1 AVGEQREAPHLG
13 VAGVFQAAQLQV
25 AVRFIVAI
33 DGGGRRRCSPI
44 PRCGKT
50 LDLSRP
56 IAVVMNAVLHLSQ
69 TISGRT
75 ASCVSTG
82 PGRAGQ
88 LFGADARRA
97 APDPTH
103 PDEQNAML
111 ADYQKPTGV
120 PFTNR
125 TPEQIAAWLDGL
137 QIQPPALVPIDE
149 WRPRP
154 SWSRCC

>member
-1 AVGEQREAPHLG
+1 M
-13 VAGVFQAAQLQV
+13 AGVFQAAQLQV
-25 AVRFIVAI
+25 AVRFIAAV
-33 DGGGRRRCSPI
+33 DGGGRNRCSPI

-56 IAVVMNAVLHLSQ
+56 IAVVMNAVLHFIPDDRRPDHIVRAYLDQ
-69 TISGRT
+69 
-75 ASCVSTG
+75 AA
-82 PGRAGQ
+82 PGSYLA
-88 LFGADARRA
+88 LTHA

-111 ADYQKPTGV
+111 ADYQKLTGA

-137 QIQPPALVPIDE
+137 QIQPPRLV
-149 WRPRP
+149 PRP
-154 SWSRCC
+154 SGSRCC